1 MKIFKHI
8 MFVVIGIAVVWLVGY
23 FIYTAVQL

>member
-8 MFVVIGIAVVWLVGY
+8 LFVVIGLAAVWLVGY
-23 FIYTAVQL
+23 FVFTGCNV